1 MQLAVSSD
9 RELGLGLG
17 LGYSHV
23 PDATKKL
30 RQAMH
35 AARMATGSGIV
46 RPPAEEESWLATWQR
61 QATQRPGGWGARESN
76 SKAPASRP
84 GIPRSLAPEKTKRMG
99 VYTASWNCSAG
110 ARSSSDHLDRHLLA
124 GPVGMIGVTAAR
136 RVKRNFLF
144 LRNLY
149 STVLHRQ

>member
-35 AARMATGSGIV
+35 AARMATGSDIV
-46 RPPAEEESWLATWQR
+46 RPAAEESWLA
-61 QATQRPGGWGARESN
+61 A
-76 SKAPASRP
+76 ASD
-84 GIPRSLAPEKTKRMG
+84 A
-99 VYTASWNCSAG
+99 
-110 ARSSSDHLDRHLLA
+110 
-124 GPVGMIGVTAAR
+124 AAR
-136 RVKRNFLF
+136 WVGRPRVKLKGPG
-144 LRNLY
+144 
-149 STVLHRQ
+149 Q

>member
-46 RPPAEEESWLATWQR
+46 RPPAEEESWLA
-61 QATQRPGGWGARESN
+61 A
-76 SKAPASRP
+76 ASD
-84 GIPRSLAPEKTKRMG
+84 A
-99 VYTASWNCSAG
+99 
-110 ARSSSDHLDRHLLA
+110 
-124 GPVGMIGVTAAR
+124 AAR
-136 RVKRNFLF
+136 WVGRPRVKLKGPG
-144 LRNLY
+144 
-149 STVLHRQ
+149 Q